1 MVTIAV
7 LVMGNGLSTRNSWS
21 LRRSNAGQYDNQYIL
36 TLEGSLQ
43 EEMSCH
49 APLYDVGLKDLTM
62 KELETLARIHEE
74 GLHQIHALQH

>member
-1 MVTIAV
+1 MLHAV
-7 LVMGNGLSTRNSWS
+7 FILIVESSPWCALCC
-21 LRRSNAGQYDNQYIL
+21 LNQYIL